1 MTTNPSNAE
10 LAKARAL
17 SFAPPNIEFGL
28 TNGMRKFNALIT
40 ARKKIIDS
48 AI

>member
-17 SFAPPNIEFGL
+17 SFAPPNIVFGL
-28 TNGMRKFNALIT
+28 TKGMRKFDALIT
-40 ARKKIIDS
+40 ARKKIMVS